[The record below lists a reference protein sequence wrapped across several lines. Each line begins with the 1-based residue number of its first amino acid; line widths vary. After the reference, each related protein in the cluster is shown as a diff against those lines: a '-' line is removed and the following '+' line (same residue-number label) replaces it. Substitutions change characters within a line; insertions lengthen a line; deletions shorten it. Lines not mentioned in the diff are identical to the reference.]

1 VGARLAREGDFP
13 IAKDVPH
20 VPLPSRA
27 SLAPANGALRPVNG
41 AFAPAL
47 QKAKLAPLFTIH
59 LLGSLMRSRLLS
71 LFSCLL
77 LSATAAQTI
86 QAADINQQR
95 QYYDEAKRALAK
107 GDTGPM
113 RMYSAALADYPLQ
126 PYLEYDELT
135 ARLKTAS
142 NEEIEKFLAD
152 HGDLPQANWMKLKW
166 LRWLA
171 DRGDWDTFAKYYDV
185 KMNFT
190 ELDCLY
196 GQYQMS
202 HNQRAEGYANAE
214 KLWMTGKTLP
224 SSCDGLF
231 GQWAAEGQLTEQKRW
246 QRAKLAAQEGNYSL
260 ANALVNSL
268 NSLAPQGRLLIA
280 VAQKPDM
287 LNNPAQ
293 FAPVDEAMSDVVG
306 LGLRR
311 LAKQDPQK
319 ALEMLDGYAV
329 RLHFSREEQVAIA
342 KEIGLTLARR
352 YDDRA
357 LEIMTKYDP
366 DLRDNT
372 VTEWRLRLLLRLGRW
387 EDAYELTRRLPKDL
401 ADTNRWKY
409 WEARA
414 LELAQ
419 PNNPLIPSLYK
430 GVAKERDFYGFLAA
444 DRTQSP
450 YQLLN
455 KPLLLSQATITKV
468 RNTAG
473 IRRALEFHD
482 RGQVVDGRREW
493 YYASRQ
499 FNRDEMVA
507 QAKLAYDLKWYFPAI
522 RTISQA
528 QYWDDLDI
536 RFPMAHRE
544 TLVREAGVRGLHSSW
559 VFAITRQ
566 ESAFMDDARSG
577 VGASGLMQLMPATAK
592 ETARKFSIPLASSE
606 QVLDPD
612 KNIQLGAA
620 YLSQVHSQF
629 NGNRVL
635 ASAAYNAGPGRVRQW
650 LKGANH
656 LAFDVWVESIPF
668 DETRQYVQNVLS
680 YSVIYGQKLNS
691 PQPLVDWHER
701 FFDDL

>member
-1 VGARLAREGDFP
+1 
-13 IAKDVPH
+13 
-20 VPLPSRA
+20 
-27 SLAPANGALRPVNG
+27 
-41 AFAPAL
+41 
-47 QKAKLAPLFTIH
+47 
-59 LLGSLMRSRLLS
+59 MRSRLFS

-77 LSATAAQTI
+77 LTATAAQSVH
-86 QAADINQQR
+86 AVDLSQQR

-107 GDTGPM
+107 GDTGPY
-113 RMYSAALADYPLQ
+113 RMYASALADYPLE
-126 PYLEYDELT
+126 PYLAYDELT

-142 NEEIEKFLAD
+142 NAEIEKFLAE
-152 HGDLPQANWMKLKW
+152 HGDLPQANWMKLRW

-171 DRGDWDTFAKYYDV
+171 ERGDWQPFVKYYDP
-185 KMNFT
+185 KMNFV

-196 GQYQMS
+196 GQYLLG
-202 HNQRAEGYANAE
+202 HGKKAEGYASAE

-224 SSCDGLF
+224 AACDGF
-231 GQWAAEGQLTEQKRW
+231 FAQWATDGQLPEQKRW
-246 QRAKLAAQEGNYSL
+246 QRAKLAATAGNYSL
-260 ANALVNSL
+260 ATTLVNSL
-268 NSLAPQGRLLIA
+268 NSLAPQGKLLLDIA
-280 VAQKPDM
+280 KKPEM

-319 ALEMLDGYAV
+319 AMEMLDGYAA
-329 RLHFSREEQVAIA
+329 RMHFSHEEKVQIA

-352 YDDRA
+352 YDGRA
-357 LEIMTKYDP
+357 LEVMTKYDP

-372 VTEWRLRLLLRLGRW
+372 VTEWRLRLLLRLGQW

-401 ADTNRWKY
+401 ADTNRWRY
-409 WEARA
+409 WEARS

-419 PNNPLIPSLYK
+419 PKSPLIPSLYK
-430 GVAKERDFYGFLAA
+430 DVAKERDFYGFLAA
-444 DRTQSP
+444 DRSQSS
-450 YQLLN
+450 YQLNN
-455 KPLLLSQATITKV
+455 KPLLLSQALITKV
-468 RNTAG
+468 RNTPG
-473 IRRALEFHD
+473 VRRALEFHD
-482 RGQVVDGRREW
+482 RGQIVDGRREW
-493 YYASRQ
+493 YHVSRH
-499 FNRDEMVA
+499 FSRDEMVA

-536 RFPMAHRE
+536 RFPMAHRD
-544 TLVREAGVRGLHSSW
+544 TLVREAKVRGLHSSW

-592 ETARKFSIPLASSE
+592 ETARKFSIPLASPQ